1 MASSTKAHSQ
11 KKKEEGE
18 GVLKNWRSWLLAIL
32 LIAGV
37 IVAVLHWGDVKK
49 FAELVAHA
57 RPLWLLAA
65 TGAQVLTYVALALE
79 WKLVLREGKRRA
91 PFSKLMGLTVAKHF
105 ADQMVPTAGMSGNV
119 VVVDRLQAIGASRGV
134 AVAALIL
141 TIIAYYAAY
150 GVASLAALIL
160 MWLRGH

>member
-1 MASSTKAHSQ
+1 MASSTKAHSS
-11 KKKEEGE
+11 ESEADGF
-18 GVLKNWRSWLLAIL
+18 LKNWRSWLLAVL
-32 LIAGV
+32 LIAAV

-105 ADQMVPTAGMSGNV
+105 ADQMVPTAGK
-119 VVVDRLQAIGASRGV
+119 Q
-134 AVAALIL
+134 
-141 TIIAYYAAY
+141 
-150 GVASLAALIL
+150 
-160 MWLRGH
+160 GHGG